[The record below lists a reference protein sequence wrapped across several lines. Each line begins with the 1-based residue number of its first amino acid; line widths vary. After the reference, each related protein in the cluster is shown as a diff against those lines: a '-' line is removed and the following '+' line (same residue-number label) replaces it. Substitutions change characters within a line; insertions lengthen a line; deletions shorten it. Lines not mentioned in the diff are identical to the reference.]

1 VNQRAVD
8 GGGIETLVERV
19 LMDAARD
26 AEHDLESLLEEMRR
40 LQAQRARLRALVQ
53 ELGKESHEL
62 SDRLRSEFADVLDA
76 TTSDDEQASLRLQVA
91 LDRQAKLLSAISN
104 VLKKLSDTDRQIV
117 QNLK

>member
-8 GGGIETLVERV
+8 GGDIETLVERV

-26 AEHDLESLLEEMRR
+26 AKRDLESLLDEIRR
-40 LQAQRARLRALVQ
+40 LQAQRARLRELVQ
-53 ELGKESHEL
+53 ELAKESHEL
-62 SDRLRSEFADVLDA
+62 ADRLRSEFADVLDA
-76 TTSDDEQASLRLQVA
+76 GDDEQASLRLQVA
-91 LDRQAKLLSAISN
+91 LDRQAKLLQAISN